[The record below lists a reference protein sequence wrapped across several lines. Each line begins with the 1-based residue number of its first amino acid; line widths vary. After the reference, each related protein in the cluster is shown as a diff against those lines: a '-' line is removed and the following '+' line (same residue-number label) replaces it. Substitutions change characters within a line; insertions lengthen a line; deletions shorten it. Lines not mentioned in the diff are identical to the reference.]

1 VVCCGPDETGAAAAG
16 DSVGG
21 RDRTLDNIDDA
32 GRFEGPL
39 GRGFEFDGLGDD
51 GITDSQQTAIIFQI
65 LTGAA
70 SLHGLGQNGRKKT

>member
-1 VVCCGPDETGAAAAG
+1 VVCCGPDETGAAAG

-21 RDRTLDNIDDA
+21 LDGTLDNMDDA
-32 GRFEGPL
+32 GPIKGPL
-39 GRGFEFDGLGDD
+39 DRGFEFDGLGDD